1 MGATRTVVAN
11 PKAWATIVD
20 NGVEPDDGGLRML
33 GTLVRASAYV
43 QVELHRRG
51 EARDSAFRAGYVC
64 TACPLTRPVKY
75 ASDHCPTP
83 TTSSSEVVPRNG
95 PPVRRR
101 VRLN

>member
-43 QVELHRRG
+43 QVALH
-51 EARDSAFRAGYVC
+51 
-64 TACPLTRPVKY
+64 P
-75 ASDHCPTP
+75 
-83 TTSSSEVVPRNG
+83 
-95 PPVRRR
+95 
-101 VRLN
+101 